1 MNPLKIIKVDCD
13 WDTMNADIAIQ
24 RINPSHGA
32 FETNRYKRHNKS
44 KSAGRL
50 LKILNKSESR
60 YPEYYY
66 RGE

>member
-1 MNPLKIIKVDCD
+1 MNRLKVIKVDCD
-13 WDTMNADIAIQ
+13 WETMNADIKIQ
-24 RINPSHGA
+24 RINPKTGA
-32 FETNRYKRHNKS
+32 FETTRYKRHNDS

-66 RGE
+66 RS